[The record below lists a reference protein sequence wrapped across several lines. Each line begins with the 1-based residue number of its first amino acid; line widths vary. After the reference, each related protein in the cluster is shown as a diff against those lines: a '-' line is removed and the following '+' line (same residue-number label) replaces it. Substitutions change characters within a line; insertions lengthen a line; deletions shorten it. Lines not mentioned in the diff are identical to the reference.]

1 MKPDPRCESGST
13 MRIRIHDA
21 YPDPRC
27 ISRSMGANTK
37 RFVTKLINQKTYQPQ
52 NLVKTT
58 KLIFLN
64 MFSTTETY
72 LRIYIYINHYSSVKR
87 LAIVKRYVVKGT
99 LMSYLYSRI
108 FKNCWNISMIWNF
121 RFMNFIHTFCC

>member
-1 MKPDPRCESGST
+1 MNPDPRCISGST
-13 MRIRIHDA
+13 MHIRIHDA
-21 YPDPRC
+21 NPDPRC
-27 ISRSMGANTK
+27 ISRSTGANTK

-108 FKNCWNISMIWNF
+108 FKKLLEHF
-121 RFMNFIHTFCC
+121 HDLKF

>member
-1 MKPDPRCESGST
+1 

-21 YPDPRC
+21 YPDPREQ
-27 ISRSMGANTK
+27 IQNVSSQNLSTK
-37 RFVTKLINQKTYQPQ
+37 KLIKLKTYQTQ
-52 NLVKTT
+52 NLVITT

-108 FKNCWNISMIWNF
+108 FKKLLEHF
-121 RFMNFIHTFCC
+121 HDLKF